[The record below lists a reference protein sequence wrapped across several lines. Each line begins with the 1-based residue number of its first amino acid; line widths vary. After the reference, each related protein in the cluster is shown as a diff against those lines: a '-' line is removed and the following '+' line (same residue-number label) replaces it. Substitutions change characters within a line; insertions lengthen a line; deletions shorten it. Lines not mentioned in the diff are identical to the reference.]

1 MTWEMVVIMITG
13 FWIRLEGKYQTQY
26 LNNSITWSK
35 IPTII
40 YVQFCYPQPSFLI
53 HKIRE

>member
-13 FWIRLEGKYQTQY
+13 FRIRLEGKYQTQY

-35 IPTII
+35 IPIII
-40 YVQFCYPQPSFLI
+40 YVQFCYPQSSFLI